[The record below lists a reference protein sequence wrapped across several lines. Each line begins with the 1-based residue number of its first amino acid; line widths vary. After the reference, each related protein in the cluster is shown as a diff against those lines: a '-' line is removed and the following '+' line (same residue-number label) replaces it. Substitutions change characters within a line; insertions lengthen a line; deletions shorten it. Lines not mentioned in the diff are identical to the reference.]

1 MMDKVRVTKEFRWE
15 MSHALWNYDG
25 LCKNMHGHSYILFVT
40 VIGSPIIDKN
50 STKLGMVMDFG
61 EISRIVKQEIVNDLD
76 HCVVLNKDMPQQQY
90 LEAEQLYDRL
100 YLSPYQPTCENMVID
115 FKDRLIPHMPMGVK
129 LHSIRL
135 YETAKS
141 YAEWFAEDNK

>member
-76 HCVVLNKDMPQQQY
+76 HCVVLNKDMPQQHY

-100 YLSPYQPTCENMVID
+100 YLSPYQPTCENMVLD
-115 FKDRLIPHMPMGVK
+115 FKDRLIPLMPIGVK

-141 YAEWFAEDNK
+141 FAEWYAEDN